1 MAKEKPRKKGYD
13 YFEYFCASARYA
25 CQAAE
30 HLEKSLANFAPE
42 TCREK
47 LEVMHHIENAADGF
61 RHDMTQVL

>member
-30 HLEKSLANFAPE
+30 HLEKSLPIL
-42 TCREK
+42 RRK
-47 LEVMHHIENAADGF
+47 LAAKSWK
-61 RHDMTQVL
+61 